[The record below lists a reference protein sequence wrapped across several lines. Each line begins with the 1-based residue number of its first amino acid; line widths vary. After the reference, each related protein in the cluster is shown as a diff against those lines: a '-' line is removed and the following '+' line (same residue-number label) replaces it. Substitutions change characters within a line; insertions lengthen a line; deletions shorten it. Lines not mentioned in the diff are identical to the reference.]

1 MREFTLKPEG
11 DLTLDCREYRPE
23 GDPVGIL
30 QVIHGLGEH
39 QGRYVSFARFLAE
52 NGFAAYTSDLPGHGP
67 AAAETGSLGRFP
79 RGGWLQAAEA
89 QHALLERVKGLWPG
103 KPVFLFGHSMGSFLA
118 RSCLILWPGG
128 LQGCILC
135 GTGHLAR
142 PLVAAGSAA
151 AEVTA
156 KLRGEGNT
164 SEFLRKM
171 AFGGYNFNLHFIC
184 PMMIMIAFLL
194 VESQNYLTIRDS
206 LICILPII
214 LYSLVYFYNV
224 VIINNWEDLYN
235 FNTYLPFYISM
246 PLIYLFVFL
255 IGDGLRRINNFKNRF
270 LLKHL
275 TRTWNDDIDEVSIKI
290 DIYGLGQYIGLHGE
304 SNSINMNFDVLDA
317 LSKYYDVDLGELVMA
332 YSKGVVDGTAEK
344 SHKPAD
350 KKA

>member
-1 MREFTLKPEG
+1 MREFTLDPEKS
-11 DLTLDCREYRPE
+11 LTLTCREYRPE

-52 NGFAAYTSDLPGHGP
+52 NGFAVYTSDLPGHGP

-79 RGGWLQAAEA
+79 RGGWLQAAEG
-89 QHALLERVKGLWPG
+89 QHALLERAKELWPG

-156 KLRGEGNT
+156 KLRGEDNV

-171 AFGGYNFNLHFIC
+171 AFGSYNQRIPEAASPNAWICRDEAVVAAYDADPLCGLTPSSGLIREMMRGIRLITDPAKQKRMDPELPVLFISGEED
-184 PMMIMIAFLL
+184 PVGEYGAGVRRAL
-194 VESQNYLTIRDS
+194 ESFRKAGMKRAELRLYPGDRHELINELDRDAVWGD
-206 LICILPII
+206 ILA
-214 LYSLVYFYNV
+214 
-224 VIINNWEDLYN
+224 W
-235 FNTYLPFYISM
+235 
-246 PLIYLFVFL
+246 
-255 IGDGLRRINNFKNRF
+255 
-270 LLKHL
+270 LKAH
-275 TRTWNDDIDEVSIKI
+275 E
-290 DIYGLGQYIGLHGE
+290 
-304 SNSINMNFDVLDA
+304 
-317 LSKYYDVDLGELVMA
+317 
-332 YSKGVVDGTAEK
+332 
-344 SHKPAD
+344 
-350 KKA
+350 

>member
-171 AFGGYNFNLHFIC
+171 AFGSYNQRIPEAASPNAWICRDEAVVAAYDADPLCGLTPSSGLIREMMRGIRLITDPAKQKRMDPELPVLFISGEED
-184 PMMIMIAFLL
+184 PVGEYGAGVRRALESFRKAGMKRAELKLYPEDRHELL
-194 VESQNYLTIRDS
+194 NEPDRDAV
-206 LICILPII
+206 CGDILA
-214 LYSLVYFYNV
+214 
-224 VIINNWEDLYN
+224 W
-235 FNTYLPFYISM
+235 
-246 PLIYLFVFL
+246 
-255 IGDGLRRINNFKNRF
+255 
-270 LLKHL
+270 LKAH
-275 TRTWNDDIDEVSIKI
+275 E
-290 DIYGLGQYIGLHGE
+290 
-304 SNSINMNFDVLDA
+304 
-317 LSKYYDVDLGELVMA
+317 
-332 YSKGVVDGTAEK
+332 
-344 SHKPAD
+344 
-350 KKA
+350 

>member
-156 KLRGEGNT
+156 MLRGEGNT

-171 AFGGYNFNLHFIC
+171 AFGGYNQRIPEAASPNAWICRDEAVVAAYDADPLCGLTPSSGLIREMMRGIRLITDPAKQKRMDPELPVLFISGEED
-184 PMMIMIAFLL
+184 PVGEYGAGVRRALESFRKAGMKRAELKLYPGDRHELL
-194 VESQNYLTIRDS
+194 NEPDRDAV
-206 LICILPII
+206 CGDILA
-214 LYSLVYFYNV
+214 
-224 VIINNWEDLYN
+224 W
-235 FNTYLPFYISM
+235 
-246 PLIYLFVFL
+246 
-255 IGDGLRRINNFKNRF
+255 
-270 LLKHL
+270 LKAH
-275 TRTWNDDIDEVSIKI
+275 E
-290 DIYGLGQYIGLHGE
+290 
-304 SNSINMNFDVLDA
+304 
-317 LSKYYDVDLGELVMA
+317 
-332 YSKGVVDGTAEK
+332 
-344 SHKPAD
+344 
-350 KKA
+350 

>member
-1 MREFTLKPEG
+1 MMDMREFTLDPEKS
-11 DLTLDCREYRPE
+11 LTLTCREYRPE

-52 NGFAAYTSDLPGHGP
+52 NGFAVYTSDLPGHGP

-79 RGGWLQAAEA
+79 RGGWLQAAEG
-89 QHALLERVKGLWPG
+89 QHALLERAKELWPG

-156 KLRGEGNT
+156 KLRGGDNV

-171 AFGGYNFNLHFIC
+171 AFGSYNQRIPEAASPNAWICRDEAVVAAYDADPLCGLTPSSGLIREMMRGIRLITDPAKQKRMDPELPVLFISGEED
-184 PMMIMIAFLL
+184 PVGEYGAGVRRAL
-194 VESQNYLTIRDS
+194 ESFRKAGMKRAELRLYPGDRHELINELDRDAVWGD
-206 LICILPII
+206 ILA
-214 LYSLVYFYNV
+214 
-224 VIINNWEDLYN
+224 W
-235 FNTYLPFYISM
+235 
-246 PLIYLFVFL
+246 
-255 IGDGLRRINNFKNRF
+255 
-270 LLKHL
+270 LKAH
-275 TRTWNDDIDEVSIKI
+275 E
-290 DIYGLGQYIGLHGE
+290 
-304 SNSINMNFDVLDA
+304 
-317 LSKYYDVDLGELVMA
+317 
-332 YSKGVVDGTAEK
+332 
-344 SHKPAD
+344 
-350 KKA
+350 

>member
-118 RSCLILWPGG
+118 RSCLILWLGG

-171 AFGGYNFNLHFIC
+171 AFGSYNQRIPEAASPNAWICRDEAVVAAYDADPLCGLTPSSGLIREMMRGIRLITDPAKQKRMDPELPVLFISGEED
-184 PMMIMIAFLL
+184 PVGEYGAGVRRALESFRKAGMKRAELKLYPGDRHELL
-194 VESQNYLTIRDS
+194 NEPDRDAV
-206 LICILPII
+206 CGDILA
-214 LYSLVYFYNV
+214 
-224 VIINNWEDLYN
+224 W
-235 FNTYLPFYISM
+235 
-246 PLIYLFVFL
+246 
-255 IGDGLRRINNFKNRF
+255 
-270 LLKHL
+270 LKAH
-275 TRTWNDDIDEVSIKI
+275 E
-290 DIYGLGQYIGLHGE
+290 
-304 SNSINMNFDVLDA
+304 
-317 LSKYYDVDLGELVMA
+317 
-332 YSKGVVDGTAEK
+332 
-344 SHKPAD
+344 
-350 KKA
+350 

>member
-171 AFGGYNFNLHFIC
+171 AFGSYNQRIPEAASPNAWICRDEAVVAAYDADPLCGLTPSSGLIREMMRGIRLITDPAKQKRMDPELPVLFISGEED
-184 PMMIMIAFLL
+184 PVGEYGAGVRRALESFRKAGMKRAELKLYPGDRHELL
-194 VESQNYLTIRDS
+194 NEPDRNAVCGD
-206 LICILPII
+206 ILA
-214 LYSLVYFYNV
+214 
-224 VIINNWEDLYN
+224 W
-235 FNTYLPFYISM
+235 
-246 PLIYLFVFL
+246 
-255 IGDGLRRINNFKNRF
+255 
-270 LLKHL
+270 LKAH
-275 TRTWNDDIDEVSIKI
+275 E
-290 DIYGLGQYIGLHGE
+290 
-304 SNSINMNFDVLDA
+304 
-317 LSKYYDVDLGELVMA
+317 
-332 YSKGVVDGTAEK
+332 
-344 SHKPAD
+344 
-350 KKA
+350 

>member
-1 MREFTLKPEG
+1 MMDMREFTLDPEKS
-11 DLTLDCREYRPE
+11 LTLTCREYRPE

-52 NGFAAYTSDLPGHGP
+52 NGFAVYTSDLPGHGP

-79 RGGWLQAAEA
+79 RGGWLQAAEG
-89 QHALLERVKGLWPG
+89 QHALLERAKELWPG

-156 KLRGEGNT
+156 KLRGEDNV

-171 AFGGYNFNLHFIC
+171 AFGSYNQRIPEAASPNAWICRDEAVVAAYDADPLCGLTPSSGLIREMMRGIRLITDPAKQKRMDPELPVLFISGEED
-184 PMMIMIAFLL
+184 PVGEYGAGVRRAL
-194 VESQNYLTIRDS
+194 ESFRKAGMKRAELRLYPGDRHELINELDRDAVWGD
-206 LICILPII
+206 ILA
-214 LYSLVYFYNV
+214 
-224 VIINNWEDLYN
+224 W
-235 FNTYLPFYISM
+235 
-246 PLIYLFVFL
+246 
-255 IGDGLRRINNFKNRF
+255 
-270 LLKHL
+270 LKAH
-275 TRTWNDDIDEVSIKI
+275 E
-290 DIYGLGQYIGLHGE
+290 
-304 SNSINMNFDVLDA
+304 
-317 LSKYYDVDLGELVMA
+317 
-332 YSKGVVDGTAEK
+332 
-344 SHKPAD
+344 
-350 KKA
+350 

>member
-156 KLRGEGNT
+156 KLRGKGNT

-171 AFGGYNFNLHFIC
+171 AFGGYNQRIPEAASPNAWICWDEAVVAAYDADPLCGLTPSSGLIREMMRGIRLITDPAKQKRMDPELPVLFISGEED
-184 PMMIMIAFLL
+184 PVGEYGAGVRRALESFRKAGMKRAELKLYPGDRHELL
-194 VESQNYLTIRDS
+194 NEPDRNAVCGD
-206 LICILPII
+206 ILA
-214 LYSLVYFYNV
+214 
-224 VIINNWEDLYN
+224 W
-235 FNTYLPFYISM
+235 
-246 PLIYLFVFL
+246 
-255 IGDGLRRINNFKNRF
+255 
-270 LLKHL
+270 LKAH
-275 TRTWNDDIDEVSIKI
+275 E
-290 DIYGLGQYIGLHGE
+290 
-304 SNSINMNFDVLDA
+304 
-317 LSKYYDVDLGELVMA
+317 
-332 YSKGVVDGTAEK
+332 
-344 SHKPAD
+344 
-350 KKA
+350 

>member
-171 AFGGYNFNLHFIC
+171 AFGGYNQRIPEAASPNAWICRDEAVVAAYDADPLCGLTPSSGLIREMMRGIRLITDPSKQKRMDPELPVLFISGEED
-184 PMMIMIAFLL
+184 PVGEYGAGVRRALESFRKAGMKRAELKLYPGDRHELL
-194 VESQNYLTIRDS
+194 NEPDRDAV
-206 LICILPII
+206 CGDILA
-214 LYSLVYFYNV
+214 
-224 VIINNWEDLYN
+224 W
-235 FNTYLPFYISM
+235 
-246 PLIYLFVFL
+246 
-255 IGDGLRRINNFKNRF
+255 
-270 LLKHL
+270 LKAH
-275 TRTWNDDIDEVSIKI
+275 E
-290 DIYGLGQYIGLHGE
+290 
-304 SNSINMNFDVLDA
+304 
-317 LSKYYDVDLGELVMA
+317 
-332 YSKGVVDGTAEK
+332 
-344 SHKPAD
+344 
-350 KKA
+350 

>member
-52 NGFAAYTSDLPGHGP
+52 NGFAAYTSDLPGHGS

-171 AFGGYNFNLHFIC
+171 AFGSYNQRIPEAASPNAWICRDEAVVAAYDADPLCGLTPSSGLIREMMRGIRLITDPAKQKRMDPELPVLFISGEED
-184 PMMIMIAFLL
+184 PVGEYGAGVRRAL
-194 VESQNYLTIRDS
+194 ESFRKAGMKRAELK
-206 LICILPII
+206 
-214 LYSLVYFYNV
+214 LY
-224 VIINNWEDLYN
+224 
-235 FNTYLPFYISM
+235 P
-246 PLIYLFVFL
+246 
-255 IGDGLRRINNFKNRF
+255 GDR
-270 LLKHL
+270 H
-275 TRTWNDDIDEVSIKI
+275 
-290 DIYGLGQYIGLHGE
+290 
-304 SNSINMNFDVLDA
+304 
-317 LSKYYDVDLGELVMA
+317 ELVNEPDRNA
-332 YSKGVVDGTAEK
+332 VCGDILAWL
-344 SHKPAD
+344 
-350 KKA
+350 KAHE

>member
-171 AFGGYNFNLHFIC
+171 AFGSYNQRIPEAASPNAWICRDEAVVAAYDADPLCGLTPSSGLIREMMRGIRLITDPAKQKRMDPELPVLFISGEED
-184 PMMIMIAFLL
+184 PVGEYGAGVRRAL
-194 VESQNYLTIRDS
+194 ESFRKAGMKRAELK
-206 LICILPII
+206 
-214 LYSLVYFYNV
+214 LY
-224 VIINNWEDLYN
+224 
-235 FNTYLPFYISM
+235 P
-246 PLIYLFVFL
+246 
-255 IGDGLRRINNFKNRF
+255 GDR
-270 LLKHL
+270 H
-275 TRTWNDDIDEVSIKI
+275 
-290 DIYGLGQYIGLHGE
+290 
-304 SNSINMNFDVLDA
+304 
-317 LSKYYDVDLGELVMA
+317 ELVNEPDRNA
-332 YSKGVVDGTAEK
+332 VCGDILAWL
-344 SHKPAD
+344 
-350 KKA
+350 KAHE

>member
-79 RGGWLQAAEA
+79 RGGWLQAAEV

-171 AFGGYNFNLHFIC
+171 AFGSYNQRIPEAASPNAWICRDEAVVAAYDADPLCGLTPSSGLIREMMRGIRLITDPAKQKRMDPELPVLFISGEED
-184 PMMIMIAFLL
+184 PVGEYGAGVRRALESFRKAGMKRAELKLYPGDRHELL
-194 VESQNYLTIRDS
+194 NEPDRDAV
-206 LICILPII
+206 CGDILA
-214 LYSLVYFYNV
+214 
-224 VIINNWEDLYN
+224 W
-235 FNTYLPFYISM
+235 
-246 PLIYLFVFL
+246 
-255 IGDGLRRINNFKNRF
+255 
-270 LLKHL
+270 LKAH
-275 TRTWNDDIDEVSIKI
+275 E
-290 DIYGLGQYIGLHGE
+290 
-304 SNSINMNFDVLDA
+304 
-317 LSKYYDVDLGELVMA
+317 
-332 YSKGVVDGTAEK
+332 
-344 SHKPAD
+344 
-350 KKA
+350 

>member
-1 MREFTLKPEG
+1 MREFTLKLEG
-11 DLTLDCREYRPE
+11 DLILDCREYRPE

-156 KLRGEGNT
+156 KLRGEGNA

-171 AFGGYNFNLHFIC
+171 AFGSYNQRIPEAASPNAWICRDEAVVAAYDADPLCGLTPSSGLIREMMRGIRLITDPAKQKRMDPELPVLFISGEED
-184 PMMIMIAFLL
+184 PVGEYGAGVRRALESFRKAGMKRAELKLYPGDRHELL
-194 VESQNYLTIRDS
+194 NEPDRDAV
-206 LICILPII
+206 CGDILA
-214 LYSLVYFYNV
+214 
-224 VIINNWEDLYN
+224 W
-235 FNTYLPFYISM
+235 
-246 PLIYLFVFL
+246 
-255 IGDGLRRINNFKNRF
+255 
-270 LLKHL
+270 LKAH
-275 TRTWNDDIDEVSIKI
+275 E
-290 DIYGLGQYIGLHGE
+290 
-304 SNSINMNFDVLDA
+304 
-317 LSKYYDVDLGELVMA
+317 
-332 YSKGVVDGTAEK
+332 
-344 SHKPAD
+344 
-350 KKA
+350 

>member
-1 MREFTLKPEG
+1 MREFTLKLEG
-11 DLTLDCREYRPE
+11 DLILDCREYRPE

-89 QHALLERVKGLWPG
+89 QHALLERIMELWPG

-171 AFGGYNFNLHFIC
+171 AFGSYNQRIPEAASPNAWICRDEAVVAAYDADPLCGLTPSSGLIREMMRGIRLITDPAKQKRMDPELPVLFISGEED
-184 PMMIMIAFLL
+184 PVGEYGAGVRRALESFRKAGMKRAELKLYPGDRHELL
-194 VESQNYLTIRDS
+194 NEPDRNAVCGD
-206 LICILPII
+206 ILA
-214 LYSLVYFYNV
+214 
-224 VIINNWEDLYN
+224 W
-235 FNTYLPFYISM
+235 
-246 PLIYLFVFL
+246 
-255 IGDGLRRINNFKNRF
+255 
-270 LLKHL
+270 LKAH
-275 TRTWNDDIDEVSIKI
+275 E
-290 DIYGLGQYIGLHGE
+290 
-304 SNSINMNFDVLDA
+304 
-317 LSKYYDVDLGELVMA
+317 
-332 YSKGVVDGTAEK
+332 
-344 SHKPAD
+344 
-350 KKA
+350 

>member
-52 NGFAAYTSDLPGHGP
+52 NGFAAYTSDLPGHGS

-171 AFGGYNFNLHFIC
+171 AFGSYNQRIPEAASPNAWICRDEAVVAAYDADPLCGLTPSSGLIREMMRGIRLITDPAKQKRMDPELPVLFISGEED
-184 PMMIMIAFLL
+184 PVGEYGAGVRRALESFRKAGMKRAELKLYPGDRHELL
-194 VESQNYLTIRDS
+194 NEPDRDAV
-206 LICILPII
+206 CGDILA
-214 LYSLVYFYNV
+214 
-224 VIINNWEDLYN
+224 W
-235 FNTYLPFYISM
+235 
-246 PLIYLFVFL
+246 
-255 IGDGLRRINNFKNRF
+255 
-270 LLKHL
+270 LKAH
-275 TRTWNDDIDEVSIKI
+275 E
-290 DIYGLGQYIGLHGE
+290 
-304 SNSINMNFDVLDA
+304 
-317 LSKYYDVDLGELVMA
+317 
-332 YSKGVVDGTAEK
+332 
-344 SHKPAD
+344 
-350 KKA
+350 

>member
-171 AFGGYNFNLHFIC
+171 AFGGYNQRIPEAASPNAWICRDEAVVAAYDADPLCGLTPSSGLIREMMRGIRLITDPATQKRMDPELPVLFISGEED
-184 PMMIMIAFLL
+184 PVGEYGAGVRRALESFQKAGMKRAELKLYPGDRHELL
-194 VESQNYLTIRDS
+194 NEPDRDAV
-206 LICILPII
+206 CGDILA
-214 LYSLVYFYNV
+214 
-224 VIINNWEDLYN
+224 W
-235 FNTYLPFYISM
+235 
-246 PLIYLFVFL
+246 
-255 IGDGLRRINNFKNRF
+255 
-270 LLKHL
+270 LKAH
-275 TRTWNDDIDEVSIKI
+275 E
-290 DIYGLGQYIGLHGE
+290 
-304 SNSINMNFDVLDA
+304 
-317 LSKYYDVDLGELVMA
+317 
-332 YSKGVVDGTAEK
+332 
-344 SHKPAD
+344 
-350 KKA
+350 

>member
-171 AFGGYNFNLHFIC
+171 AFGGYNQRIPEAASPNAWICRDEAVVAAYDADPLCGLTPSSGLIREMMRGIRLITDPAKQKRMDPELPVLFISGEED
-184 PMMIMIAFLL
+184 PVGEYGAGVRRALESFQKAGMKRAELKLYPGDRHELL
-194 VESQNYLTIRDS
+194 NEPDRDAV
-206 LICILPII
+206 CGDILA
-214 LYSLVYFYNV
+214 
-224 VIINNWEDLYN
+224 W
-235 FNTYLPFYISM
+235 
-246 PLIYLFVFL
+246 
-255 IGDGLRRINNFKNRF
+255 
-270 LLKHL
+270 LKAH
-275 TRTWNDDIDEVSIKI
+275 E
-290 DIYGLGQYIGLHGE
+290 
-304 SNSINMNFDVLDA
+304 
-317 LSKYYDVDLGELVMA
+317 
-332 YSKGVVDGTAEK
+332 
-344 SHKPAD
+344 
-350 KKA
+350 

>member
-1 MREFTLKPEG
+1 MGISDHEYVLPRCRGGKTETVDMREFTLKPEG

-171 AFGGYNFNLHFIC
+171 AFGGYNQRIPEAASPNAWICRDEAVVAAYDADPLCGLTPSSGLIREMMRGIRLITDPAKQKRMDPELPVLFISGEED
-184 PMMIMIAFLL
+184 PVGEYGAGVRRALESFQKAGMKRAELKLYPGDRHELL
-194 VESQNYLTIRDS
+194 NEPDRDAV
-206 LICILPII
+206 CGDILA
-214 LYSLVYFYNV
+214 
-224 VIINNWEDLYN
+224 W
-235 FNTYLPFYISM
+235 
-246 PLIYLFVFL
+246 
-255 IGDGLRRINNFKNRF
+255 
-270 LLKHL
+270 LKAH
-275 TRTWNDDIDEVSIKI
+275 E
-290 DIYGLGQYIGLHGE
+290 
-304 SNSINMNFDVLDA
+304 
-317 LSKYYDVDLGELVMA
+317 
-332 YSKGVVDGTAEK
+332 
-344 SHKPAD
+344 
-350 KKA
+350 

>member
-171 AFGGYNFNLHFIC
+171 AFGSYNQRIPEAASPNAWICRDEAVVAAYDADPLCGLTPSSGLIREMMRGIRLITDPAKQKRMDPELPVLFISGEED
-184 PMMIMIAFLL
+184 PVGEYGAGVRRALESFRKAGMKRAELKLYPGDRHELL
-194 VESQNYLTIRDS
+194 NEPDRDAV
-206 LICILPII
+206 CGDILA
-214 LYSLVYFYNV
+214 
-224 VIINNWEDLYN
+224 W
-235 FNTYLPFYISM
+235 
-246 PLIYLFVFL
+246 
-255 IGDGLRRINNFKNRF
+255 
-270 LLKHL
+270 LKAH
-275 TRTWNDDIDEVSIKI
+275 E
-290 DIYGLGQYIGLHGE
+290 
-304 SNSINMNFDVLDA
+304 
-317 LSKYYDVDLGELVMA
+317 
-332 YSKGVVDGTAEK
+332 
-344 SHKPAD
+344 
-350 KKA
+350 